1 VQFARPNRAAALLC
15 LGALCGCFF
24 ALFGAADQIIQF
36 HSNGLNYQALT
47 REGVTLMYARM
58 PLAVREFAVVQI
70 ALSNGSGESWKVQP
84 SDFYFESSDG
94 RVLRGVPENA
104 VIYNLFRKAG
114 VDDVIKLQSAYEK
127 AIYGNQHIRSNNGY
141 EQRRQ
146 YAMAMGPTG
155 LKAAAAA
162 SAIAFVETELKPG
175 DSTDGAVFFDNQGK
189 ALGAG
194 QFIARLGESVYVFRP
209 QNPLESS
216 VPGALAAPK

>member
-1 VQFARPNRAAALLC
+1 MARRNRGGALLC
-15 LGALCGCFF
+15 LGVVWGCFC
-24 ALFGAADQIIQF
+24 ALFAASDQVIQF
-36 HSNGLNYQALT
+36 YSNGLAYQALT
-47 REGVTLMYARM
+47 HEGLTLMYARM

-70 ALSNGSGESWKVQP
+70 ALNNGSGESWKVQP
-84 SDFYFESSDG
+84 SDFYFESDDG

-104 VIYNLFRKAG
+104 VVYNFFRRAG

-162 SAIAFVETELKPG
+162 SAIAFVETNLKPG

-189 ALGAG
+189 ELGAG
-194 QFIARLGESVYVFRP
+194 RFVARLGEAVYVFRP
-209 QNPLESS
+209 QGPPVTST
-216 VPGALAAPK
+216 PGSAASPK